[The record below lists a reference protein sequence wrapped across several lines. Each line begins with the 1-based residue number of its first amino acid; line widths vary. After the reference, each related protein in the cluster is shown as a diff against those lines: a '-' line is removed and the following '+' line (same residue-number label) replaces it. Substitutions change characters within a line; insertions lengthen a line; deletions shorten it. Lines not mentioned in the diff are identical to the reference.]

1 MGTAG
6 HVDHGKTSLI
16 KALTG
21 IDGDTHKEEK
31 KRGITIN
38 LGFSHLDLDDKIS
51 LGIVDVPGHKDFV
64 KTMIAGAHGIDF
76 VLLVIAADSGIMP
89 QTREH
94 FNIIKMLGIKHGLIA
109 LNKSDLVDDETIE
122 LAKLEIMEFV
132 DNSTLEHAPIVPVSA
147 TTGFGLE
154 ALKSVIKRVAEKVD
168 TKTTTNQFRMYVD
181 RIFNVKGIGI
191 VVTGSVLGGE
201 ASIGEELFLL
211 PGSHNKLKIKGLERH
226 GRQVEKI
233 IAGDRAAINLSGL
246 KYNDFEKGMI
256 LTKIIL
262 PEIKLLDVV
271 LELFP
276 GNQRVGIW
284 SQMIFHTGN
293 FSSKARIHLLNK
305 NEINGSETAFAQI
318 HLEKPAI
325 LLNRDRFVIRN
336 TSNDLTIGGG
346 IIIDNRPLHHK
357 KRTKTLSRYL
367 ETLAQ
372 ATTDHENL
380 SALILLELNKSAL
393 PLTTETIASTLN
405 KTINEVENAILDVE
419 LQSAILV
426 YENKNYLIPKA
437 FIEKNNKRII
447 ETLKVWHLQNPLSES
462 GLELRE
468 IAGKVKIMG
477 DFNIYML
484 GKILEKMTFEKVIRT
499 VGATFVLKEHKV
511 SFDRKTQEQIIW
523 LEEIIRDSGM
533 QRATINEVEAIALT
547 RNIKKGQLVKLLQYL
562 AANDKIFF
570 NGEDILHNSLVRKIR
585 LKLLQNLSENPRGI
599 NEKEFRL
606 LVDGTKRAIQALV
619 NLFVQEGI
627 IEKQTFYLLI
637 TEKGKELLL

>member
-233 IAGDRAAINLSGL
+233 ENYITDIVFATRFPADYKLKKFVGMINYGGSPRASINLAL
-246 KYNDFEKGMI
+246 A
-256 LTKIIL
+256 
-262 PEIKLLDVV
+262 
-271 LELFP
+271 
-276 GNQRVGIW
+276 
-284 SQMIFHTGN
+284 
-293 FSSKARIHLLNK
+293 SKAYAFIKRRGYVIPEDIRAVAHDVLRHRIGLSYEAEAENITTEDVI
-305 NEINGSETAFAQI
+305 NEI
-318 HLEKPAI
+318 
-325 LLNRDRFVIRN
+325 LNTV
-336 TSNDLTIGGG
+336 
-346 IIIDNRPLHHK
+346 
-357 KRTKTLSRYL
+357 
-367 ETLAQ
+367 
-372 ATTDHENL
+372 
-380 SALILLELNKSAL
+380 
-393 PLTTETIASTLN
+393 
-405 KTINEVENAILDVE
+405 EV
-419 LQSAILV
+419 
-426 YENKNYLIPKA
+426 P
-437 FIEKNNKRII
+437 
-447 ETLKVWHLQNPLSES
+447 
-462 GLELRE
+462 
-468 IAGKVKIMG
+468 
-477 DFNIYML
+477 
-484 GKILEKMTFEKVIRT
+484 
-499 VGATFVLKEHKV
+499 
-511 SFDRKTQEQIIW
+511 
-523 LEEIIRDSGM
+523 
-533 QRATINEVEAIALT
+533 
-547 RNIKKGQLVKLLQYL
+547 
-562 AANDKIFF
+562 
-570 NGEDILHNSLVRKIR
+570 
-585 LKLLQNLSENPRGI
+585 
-599 NEKEFRL
+599 
-606 LVDGTKRAIQALV
+606 
-619 NLFVQEGI
+619 
-627 IEKQTFYLLI
+627 
-637 TEKGKELLL
+637 

>member
-1 MGTAG
+1 MAISRLKNTL
-6 HVDHGKTSLI
+6 LI
-16 KALTG
+16 SGLVLMMIASCQKDEKINSSPSVKLSFSA
-21 IDGDTHKEEK
+21 DTIIFDTVFTTIGSITKEISVYNKESEK
-31 KRGITIN
+31 IVISSIN
-38 LGFSHLDLDDKIS
+38 LAGGNNSRYSIN
-51 LGIVDVPGHKDFV
+51 VDGVPG
-64 KTMIAGAHGIDF
+64 T
-76 VLLVIAADSGIMP
+76 
-89 QTREH
+89 H
-94 FNIIKMLGIKHGLIA
+94 FNDVEIGPNDSIFVFARVNINPGDADLPFIVTDSIVFETNGNIQDV
-109 LNKSDLVDDETIE
+109 DLVAWGQNANFILWDTNRPGLPKYKIVAAEGVDTTWTKSLPIVVYGYAVVDSTGSLTIE
-122 LAKLEIMEFV
+122 PG
-132 DNSTLEHAPIVPVSA
+132 T
-147 TTGFGLE
+147 
-154 ALKSVIKRVAEKVD
+154 KVH
-168 TKTTTNQFRMYVD
+168 FHS
-181 RIFNVKGIGI
+181 G
-191 VVTGSVLGGE
+191 
-201 ASIGEELFLL
+201 
-211 PGSHNKLKIKGLERH
+211 
-226 GRQVEKI
+226 
-233 IAGDRAAINLSGL
+233 SGL

-606 LVDGTKRAIQALV
+606 LVDGTKRVIQALV

>member
-1 MGTAG
+1 
-6 HVDHGKTSLI
+6 
-16 KALTG
+16 
-21 IDGDTHKEEK
+21 
-31 KRGITIN
+31 
-38 LGFSHLDLDDKIS
+38 
-51 LGIVDVPGHKDFV
+51 
-64 KTMIAGAHGIDF
+64 
-76 VLLVIAADSGIMP
+76 
-89 QTREH
+89 
-94 FNIIKMLGIKHGLIA
+94 
-109 LNKSDLVDDETIE
+109 
-122 LAKLEIMEFV
+122 
-132 DNSTLEHAPIVPVSA
+132 
-147 TTGFGLE
+147 
-154 ALKSVIKRVAEKVD
+154 
-168 TKTTTNQFRMYVD
+168 
-181 RIFNVKGIGI
+181 
-191 VVTGSVLGGE
+191 
-201 ASIGEELFLL
+201 
-211 PGSHNKLKIKGLERH
+211 
-226 GRQVEKI
+226 
-233 IAGDRAAINLSGL
+233 
-246 KYNDFEKGMI
+246 MI

-606 LVDGTKRAIQALV
+606 LVDGTKRVIQALV